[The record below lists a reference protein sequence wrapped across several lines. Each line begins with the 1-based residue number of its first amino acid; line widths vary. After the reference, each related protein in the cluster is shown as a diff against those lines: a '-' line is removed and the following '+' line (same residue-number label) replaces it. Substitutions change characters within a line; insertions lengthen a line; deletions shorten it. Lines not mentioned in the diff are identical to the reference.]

1 MENNECPDQVSFI
14 EMNECGDK
22 ESLNER
28 YQNEPSLINNAVQFE
43 LYKTCKFVPIS
54 LQININQKTKRKY

>member
-28 YQNEPSLINNAVQFE
+28 YQNEPSLINNAV
-43 LYKTCKFVPIS
+43 
-54 LQININQKTKRKY
+54 